1 MDASA
6 QVLQIYKVMCGVCDA
21 GGDRQL
27 AQKLL
32 ILSFLQHQASDVK
45 GGHAIQEKRDVCLTF
60 TCNKTILT
68 VRLSAACGTPTP
80 NRPMPVYSAQ
90 LLRRH
95 YCPSSLL
102 ARICPKHSSDTKTLA
117 PIMPS
122 LPCQH
127 HIQDMHG
134 RIHYGRQGPS
144 LSTRRVGLCA
154 ILE

>member
-80 NRPMPVYSAQ
+80 NRPMPLYSAQ

-102 ARICPKHSSDTKTLA
+102 GKYVPKTQLRHQNFGAYNAISPSHTRHARKN
-117 PIMPS
+117 S
-122 LPCQH
+122 LRP
-127 HIQDMHG
+127 
-134 RIHYGRQGPS
+134 
-144 LSTRRVGLCA
+144 TRA
-154 ILE
+154 KP